1 MSHAAY
7 IFAGYGLTTA
17 VLGVYTAWVIT
28 RRRTLARALGLD
40 DGAAPRPRPRRSAS
54 PE

>member
-1 MSHAAY
+1 MTHAAY

-17 VLGVYTAWVIT
+17 ILGGYAAWVIG
-28 RRRTLARALGLD
+28 RRRALARALGLGD
-40 DGAAPRPRPRRSAS
+40 DAPRSGP